1 MFWVLFIFSS
11 GVISEVDLTSN
22 PPAVIFFEDRS
33 PIFSN
38 NPPASSSLLNC
49 SQPIPENC
57 PRLISAPSEP
67 EDINIGWKWM
77 EVNPWTP
84 TLADAAR

>member
-1 MFWVLFIFSS
+1 MVLFPK
-11 GVISEVDLTSN
+11 VDLTSN
-22 PPAVIFFEDRS
+22 PPASFSLKIEDRFS
-33 PIFSN
+33 PN

-49 SQPIPENC
+49 SWPIPENC

-84 TLADAAR
+84 ALADAVR